1 MSRKFIN
8 SLSAVSLLVLSTA
21 LLSTDRA
28 VATDELAPATEP
40 APVTV
45 IGSRQA
51 EGVLGKEVRSSADER
66 IGRLVDIVVDRTG
79 QVRAA
84 VIDFGGFFGVGSRKI
99 AVDWSTLKFGH
110 GGEKPDVVTLEL
122 TREQIKDAPE
132 YRERRAVIVL
142 GAAGQPSITE

>member
-1 MSRKFIN
+1 MSRKFIT
-8 SLSAVSLLVLSTA
+8 SLSAVSLLILSGA

-28 VATDELAPATEP
+28 VATDEIAPATEA

-66 IGRLVDIVVDRTG
+66 IGRLVDIVVDRNG

-99 AVDWSTLKFGH
+99 AVDWSTLKFDH
-110 GGEKPDVVTLEL
+110 GGERPDVVTLEL
-122 TREQIKDAPE
+122 KRDQIKDAPE
-132 YRERRAVIVL
+132 YKDKCAVIVL
-142 GAAGQPSITE
+142 RHASIQSSPE